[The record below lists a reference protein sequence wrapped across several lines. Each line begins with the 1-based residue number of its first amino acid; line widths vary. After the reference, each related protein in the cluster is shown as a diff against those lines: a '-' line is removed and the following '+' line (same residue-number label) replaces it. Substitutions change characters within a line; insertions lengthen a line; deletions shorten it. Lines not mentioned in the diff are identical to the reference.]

1 MTMKHKLLK
10 ASALLVA
17 VLALFSCEKF
27 TEDEAFGGKEANST
41 LVVRTRAAQGDAAGT
56 EGEVSYPVN
65 VYVFDEADAC
75 VDVQQIASGDEE
87 LKLPLPEGTYSVYAI
102 SGADAAAYELPVK
115 ENATK
120 DAVITLKGGHTHGD
134 LMTAN
139 SNVTLAYGEENKLT
153 LAMARKVMML
163 ESVTISNVPAGVT
176 AVAVSVSPLHENIK
190 LDGSYSGDNYEYT
203 ATMAREG
210 ETDVWKSTGA
220 VYLLEAS
227 GSATVKVS
235 FTAGGKIHSY
245 SYLCPQT
252 LAANHKVNIS
262 GTYSGDGVTMTGTIT
277 GATWN
282 EPIDITFSFNDEGE
296 TETVEPGEDGD
307 GTIVTDEGPA
317 VGSLYQG
324 CYVLDKKGV
333 GGNVVVTLMSPERK
347 FASDLDIKDYEESDF
362 KSKIE
367 TGISELSV
375 GGISGW
381 RLPTLNEMEFI
392 KDNFDDIYKYI
403 QTINDGKGNIVQGIA
418 TGNKYFFRN
427 SSADDISI
435 YGISSGDIETPA
447 NIESFSNCVLRAFTT
462 ITIQNQ

>member
-1 MTMKHKLLK
+1 MTMKHKLFK
-10 ASALLVA
+10 MPVLLLA

-65 VYVFDEADAC
+65 VYVFDDADAC
-75 VDVQQIASGDEE
+75 VAVQQIASGEDE
-87 LKLPLPEGTYSVYAI
+87 LSLPLPEGTYSVYAI

-120 DAVITLKGGHTHGD
+120 DAAITLKSGHTHGD

-163 ESVTISNVPAGVT
+163 ESVTINNVPAGVT
-176 AVAVSVSPLHENIK
+176 AVAVSVSPLHKNIT
-190 LDGSYSGDNYEYT
+190 LDGSYSGDGYEYT
-203 ATMAREG
+203 ATLAREG
-210 ETDVWKSTGA
+210 ETDAWKSTGA

-252 LAANHKVNIS
+252 LAANHKVNVS
-262 GTYSGDGVTMTGTIT
+262 GAYSGDGVTMTGTIT
-277 GATWN
+277 GATWD
-282 EPIDITFSFNDEGE
+282 EPINITFSFDEEGE

-307 GTIVTDEGPA
+307 GQVEEQPV
-317 VGSLYQG
+317 VGQLYKG
-324 CYVLDKKGV
+324 CYVLREIQPEQGSGKAY
-333 GGNVVVTLMSPERK
+333 TLMSAK
-347 FASDLDIKDYEESDF
+347 CLDK
-362 KSKIE
+362 
-367 TGISELSV
+367 
-375 GGISGW
+375 
-381 RLPTLNEMEFI
+381 P
-392 KDNFDDIYKYI
+392 
-403 QTINDGKGNIVQGIA
+403 
-418 TGNKYFFRN
+418 
-427 SSADDISI
+427 
-435 YGISSGDIETPA
+435 
-447 NIESFSNCVLRAFTT
+447 
-462 ITIQNQ
+462 

>member
-1 MTMKHKLLK
+1 MTMKHKLFK
-10 ASALLVA
+10 MPVLLLA

-65 VYVFDEADAC
+65 VYVFDDADAC
-75 VDVQQIASGDEE
+75 VAVQQIASGEDE
-87 LKLPLPEGTYSVYAI
+87 LSLPLPEGTYSVYAI
-102 SGADAAAYELPVK
+102 SGADAAAYELPVE

-120 DAVITLKGGHTHGD
+120 DAAITLKSGHTHGD

-163 ESVTISNVPAGVT
+163 ESVTINNVPAGVT
-176 AVAVSVSPLHENIK
+176 AVAVSVSPLHKNIT
-190 LDGSYSGDNYEYT
+190 LDGSYSGDGYEYT
-203 ATMAREG
+203 ATLAREG
-210 ETDVWKSTGA
+210 ETDAWKSTGA

-262 GTYSGDGVTMTGTIT
+262 GAYSGDGVTMTGTIT
-277 GATWN
+277 GATWD
-282 EPIDITFSFNDEGE
+282 EPINITFSFNDEGE

-307 GTIVTDEGPA
+307 GQVEEQPV
-317 VGSLYQG
+317 VGQLYKG
-324 CYVLDKKGV
+324 CYVLREIQPEQGSGKAY
-333 GGNVVVTLMSPERK
+333 TLMSAK
-347 FASDLDIKDYEESDF
+347 YLDKLTFADGEVETAINNGIAQLAVSDI
-362 KSKIE
+362 
-367 TGISELSV
+367 T
-375 GGISGW
+375 GW
-381 RLPTLNEMEFI
+381 RLANVDEITYVRAHYSEIESIFNDLLI
-392 KDNFDDIYKYI
+392 KDEDVSEFNTDRVNYYYEDAEGKIKTCKLRNQTLFPNEPLSGSSDI
-403 QTINDGKGNIVQGIA
+403 
-418 TGNKYFFRN
+418 
-427 SSADDISI
+427 
-435 YGISSGDIETPA
+435 
-447 NIESFSNCVLRAFTT
+447 LRAFTT

>member
-1 MTMKHKLLK
+1 MTMKQKLLE

-153 LAMARKVMML
+153 LAMVRKVMML

-245 SYLCPQT
+245 SYSCPQT
-252 LAANHKVNIS
+252 LEANHKVNIS

-282 EPIDITFSFNDEGE
+282 EPIDITFSFDEEGE

-307 GTIVTDEGPA
+307 GQVEELPV
-317 VGSLYQG
+317 VGQLYKG
-324 CYVLDKKGV
+324 CYVLREIQPEQGTGKAY
-333 GGNVVVTLMSPERK
+333 TLMSAKCLDRLT
-347 FASDLDIKDYEESDF
+347 FADGEVETVINNGIAQLALSDI
-362 KSKIE
+362 
-367 TGISELSV
+367 T
-375 GGISGW
+375 GW
-381 RLPTLNEMEFI
+381 RLANVDEITYVRAHYSEIESIFNDLLI
-392 KDNFDDIYKYI
+392 KDEDVSEFNTDAVNYYYRDNEGEIKACKLRNATLYPNEPISGSSDI
-403 QTINDGKGNIVQGIA
+403 
-418 TGNKYFFRN
+418 
-427 SSADDISI
+427 
-435 YGISSGDIETPA
+435 
-447 NIESFSNCVLRAFTT
+447 LRAFTT
-462 ITIQNQ
+462 ITIQNK

>member
-1 MTMKHKLLK
+1 MTMKHKLFK
-10 ASALLVA
+10 MPVLLLA

-65 VYVFDEADAC
+65 VYVFDDADAC
-75 VDVQQIASGDEE
+75 VAVQQIASGEDE
-87 LKLPLPEGTYSVYAI
+87 LSLPLPEGTYSVYAI
-102 SGADAAAYELPVK
+102 SGADAAAYELPVE

-120 DAVITLKGGHTHGD
+120 DAAITLKSGHTHGD

-163 ESVTISNVPAGVT
+163 ESVTINNVPAGVT
-176 AVAVSVSPLHENIK
+176 AVAVSVSPLHKNIT
-190 LDGSYSGDNYEYT
+190 LDGSYSGDGYEYT
-203 ATMAREG
+203 ATLAREG
-210 ETDVWKSTGA
+210 ETDAWKSTGA

-262 GTYSGDGVTMTGTIT
+262 GAYSGDGVTMTGTIT
-277 GATWN
+277 GATWD
-282 EPIDITFSFNDEGE
+282 EPINITFSFNDEGE

-307 GTIVTDEGPA
+307 GQVEEQPV
-317 VGSLYQG
+317 VGQLYKG
-324 CYVLDKKGV
+324 CYVLREIQPEQGSGKAY
-333 GGNVVVTLMSPERK
+333 TLMSAK
-347 FASDLDIKDYEESDF
+347 CLDKLTFADGEVETAINNGIAQLAVSDI
-362 KSKIE
+362 
-367 TGISELSV
+367 T
-375 GGISGW
+375 GW
-381 RLPTLNEMEFI
+381 RLANVDEITYVRAHYSEIESIFNDLLI
-392 KDNFDDIYKYI
+392 KDEDVSEFNTDRVNYYYEDAEGKIKTCKLRNQTLFPNEPLSGSSDI
-403 QTINDGKGNIVQGIA
+403 
-418 TGNKYFFRN
+418 
-427 SSADDISI
+427 
-435 YGISSGDIETPA
+435 
-447 NIESFSNCVLRAFTT
+447 LRAFTT

>member
-1 MTMKHKLLK
+1 MTMKHKLFK
-10 ASALLVA
+10 IPVLLLA

-65 VYVFDEADAC
+65 VYVFDDADAC
-75 VDVQQIASGDEE
+75 VAVQQIASGEDE
-87 LKLPLPEGTYSVYAI
+87 LSLPLPEGTYSVYAI
-102 SGADAAAYELPVK
+102 SGADAAAYELPVE

-120 DAVITLKGGHTHGD
+120 DAAITLKSGHTHGD

-163 ESVTISNVPAGVT
+163 ESVTINNVPAGVT
-176 AVAVSVSPLHENIK
+176 AVAVSVSPLHKNIT
-190 LDGSYSGDNYEYT
+190 LDGSYSGDGYEDT
-203 ATMAREG
+203 ATLAREG
-210 ETDVWKSTGA
+210 ETDAWKSTGA

-262 GTYSGDGVTMTGTIT
+262 GAYSGDGVTMTGTIT
-277 GATWN
+277 GATWD
-282 EPIDITFSFNDEGE
+282 EPINITFSFDEEGE
-296 TETVEPGEDGD
+296 TETVEPVEVGD
-307 GTIVTDEGPA
+307 GPSVPDGGPV

-324 CYVLDKKGV
+324 RYVLDKQDV
-333 GGNVVVTLMSPERK
+333 GCNIVVQFMAPTRK
-347 FASDLDIKDYEESDF
+347 LASDLGISTYEQSDF

-367 TGISELSV
+367 TGIGELSV
-375 GGISGW
+375 SGISGW
-381 RLPTLNEMEFI
+381 RLPSLNEMEFI
-392 KDNFDDIYKYI
+392 KDNFNDIHTHI
-403 QTINDGKGNIVQGIA
+403 QTINDGKGTVVQGIA
-418 TGNKYFFRN
+418 TVNKYFFRN

-435 YGISSGDIETPA
+435 YGISSGDIETPS
-447 NIESFSNCVLRAFTT
+447 NIKSFSNCVLRAFPT
-462 ITIQNQ
+462 ITIQNK

>member
-1 MTMKHKLLK
+1 MTMKHKLFK
-10 ASALLVA
+10 MPVLLVA

-65 VYVFDEADAC
+65 VYVFDDADAC
-75 VDVQQIASGDEE
+75 VAVKQIASGDEE

-102 SGADAAAYELPVK
+102 AGADAAAYELPVN

-120 DAVITLKGGHTHGD
+120 DAAITLKSGHTHGD

-163 ESVTISNVPAGVT
+163 ESVTISNVPEGVT

-203 ATMAREG
+203 ATLAREG
-210 ETDVWKSTGA
+210 ETGVWKSTGA

-245 SYLCPQT
+245 SYSCPQT

-307 GTIVTDEGPA
+307 GTSVTVEKPNEGQ
-317 VGSLYQG
+317 LYKN
-324 CYVLDKKGV
+324 CYVLKVED
-333 GGNVVVTLMSPERK
+333 NEQNHETFVTLMSLKSKTNLIFNDGELEQKIDESIAILAGYGEVDAAWRL
-347 FASDLDIKDYEESDF
+347 ASLEDMQYMEDRLEQIRTDLNDIKRETSADNVDTFNPYSSNLFYYQGDNGIALYDLDDKKTSN
-362 KSKIE
+362 
-367 TGISELSV
+367 SEPW
-375 GGISGW
+375 SG
-381 RLPTLNEMEFI
+381 
-392 KDNFDDIYKYI
+392 
-403 QTINDGKGNIVQGIA
+403 A
-418 TGNKYFFRN
+418 
-427 SSADDISI
+427 SSC
-435 YGISSGDIETPA
+435 
-447 NIESFSNCVLRAFTT
+447 FLRAFTT

>member
-1 MTMKHKLLK
+1 MTMKHKLFK
-10 ASALLVA
+10 MPVLLLA

-65 VYVFDEADAC
+65 VYVFDDADAC
-75 VDVQQIASGDEE
+75 VAVQQIASGEDE
-87 LKLPLPEGTYSVYAI
+87 LSLPLPEGTYSVYAI
-102 SGADAAAYELPVK
+102 SGADAAAYELPVE

-245 SYLCPQT
+245 SYSCPQT
-252 LAANHKVNIS
+252 LEANHKVNIS

-277 GATWN
+277 GATWD
-282 EPIDITFSFNDEGE
+282 EPIDITFSFDEEGE

-307 GTIVTDEGPA
+307 GQVEDLPV
-317 VGSLYQG
+317 VGQLYKG
-324 CYVLDKKGV
+324 CYVLREIQPEQGTGKAY
-333 GGNVVVTLMSPERK
+333 TLMS
-347 FASDLDIKDYEESDF
+347 ATQLI
-362 KSKIE
+362 
-367 TGISELSV
+367 GSELGGGQVETAINEGIAKLSV
-375 GGISGW
+375 PDITGW
-381 RLPTLNEMEFI
+381 RLANMDEITYMRENYQKI
-392 KDNFDDIYKYI
+392 SDNFDLLQKDNKDI
-403 QTINDGKGNIVQGIA
+403 NL
-418 TGNKYFFRN
+418 F
-427 SSADDISI
+427 
-435 YGISSGDIETPA
+435 ISSNVSYYCKNGEQKIKTCNLMTSELKLNDPQLSKSEI
-447 NIESFSNCVLRAFTT
+447 LRAFTT
-462 ITIQNQ
+462 ITIQNK